1 MRVESS
7 VTTVSWIPSEA
18 VSGPVLKGTFDT
30 GFTNY
35 DDPPPDVIDDLDA
48 WREAGR
54 FRFANRLSAW
64 VEIEDG
70 RIVDAGYSGGCLM
83 GSRIVPP
90 GKLRA
95 PFEPVALPDLQLP
108 PERSDTAVRFVQ
120 TTGGRTGLPA
130 PRRGEHPPLLP
141 IPPPRGG

>member
-54 FRFANRLSAW
+54 VRFANRLSAGG
-64 VEIEDG
+64 EIEDG
-70 RIVDAGYSGGCLM
+70 RIVDAGDSGGCPM
-83 GSRIVPP
+83 GSTIVPP
-90 GKLRA
+90 AQPRA
-95 PFEPVALPDLQLP
+95 PLSPGGLP
-108 PERSDTAVRFVQ
+108 PPQR
-120 TTGGRTGLPA
+120 
-130 PRRGEHPPLLP
+130 
-141 IPPPRGG
+141 PPPRSATP